1 MRWSWID
8 RILELEPGRRIV
20 AIKNLSF
27 AEEFFDDHFRKT
39 ATTPGIPIM
48 PASLIIE
55 GMAQTAG
62 VLVGHAERF
71 REKVILAKIGVA
83 ELDED
88 IEPGRTIRFTATI
101 DRLDRQGAA
110 TSGVVEVVEIGPA
123 GAMQTRRI
131 GRIDLIFS
139 HIDQNMAG
147 LGFPEHNFV
156 FGESF
161 QTLLRISDVAW

>member
-8 RILELEPGRRIV
+8 RIIHLEPGKRIV

-27 AEEFFDDHFRKT
+27 AEEFFDDHFEKT

-48 PASLIIE
+48 PASLIVE
-55 GMAQTAG
+55 GMAQAAG

-71 REKVILAKIGVA
+71 REKVILAKIGLA
-83 ELDED
+83 EFDED
-88 IEPGRTIRFTATI
+88 VEPGRTIRYTATI
-101 DRLDRQGAA
+101 DRMDRQGAA
-110 TSGVVEVVEIGPA
+110 TSGIVEVLEIGTA
-123 GAMQTRRI
+123 GMVERRI

-139 HIDQNMAG
+139 HIDNNMAG

-156 FGESF
+156 FGDSF
-161 QTLLRISDVAW
+161 RTLLRISDVAW